1 VWSLA
6 LILEKPDSAVA
17 TMDEFDLRRGAE
29 FPCFKFLVA
38 TNI

>member
-6 LILEKPDSAVA
+6 LTLAKPDSAVA
-17 TMDEFDLRRGAE
+17 TMDELGLGRAE
-29 FPCFKFLVA
+29 FHRFKFLVA